1 MYIVSYILGI
11 IGIIGIFASSGFL
24 DLHKTTSYCVVSISV
39 ACSLLS
45 AYFYWYGSTV
55 KANPII
61 TIDLTNR
68 HDGHGFQLIIE
79 NTSNEDAYNIN
90 LTFKLKNRQP
100 FPIQQ
105 KLYKEM
111 LPIKILDG
119 RDRKEISTIIV
130 ADSDRSYNATWSW
143 KNEKGVIFSKENIV
157 NC

>member
-1 MYIVSYILGI
+1 MHIASYIFGI
-11 IGIIGIFASSGFL
+11 IGIIGVFVASIFF
-24 DLHKTTSYCVVSISV
+24 DTHKTTFYSVFSISV
-39 ACSLLS
+39 TCSLLS
-45 AYFYWYGSTV
+45 AYFYWRGSTV

-61 TIDLTNR
+61 TIYLINR
-68 HDGHGFQLIIE
+68 HDGYGFLLIIE

-90 LTFKLKNRQP
+90 FTFKLKNRQP
-100 FPIQQ
+100 FPIRQ

-119 RDRKEISTIIV
+119 KDRKEISTIIV

-143 KNEKGVIFSKENIV
+143 KNEKGVKFSKENIV